1 MGSSI
6 PQVGCAR
13 RIGPAAAT
21 RGKTSFLPAR
31 ARSLALV
38 PRDGIVIAR
47 HEGVHVS
54 DTSPQQARLGS
65 RVKPIIEVDGLQ
77 FRDLDGDGEL
87 APFEDWRLP
96 AAERAADL
104 VARMSPEEK
113 IGLMVI
119 NSRSMGISQSD
130 PEQTSHDGAL
140 DEQYHP
146 IKLDPHNSAGDPYEG
161 TTQQITEMHMRHFI
175 MRESPTGSRIATWV
189 NAMQEVAETTR
200 FGIPVIV
207 AANSKNEAG
216 GFQMGSTPED
226 QDFAQWPGTLGLGA
240 TRDPELVRR
249 FAESS
254 RQEWIASG
262 LRKGYMYM
270 ADTVTDPRWFRS
282 YGTFGEDPAFNAAAI
297 DAVVRGFQGE
307 HGLCAEGVALTTKHF
322 PGGGAR
328 ENGFDPHYAEGRFNV
343 YPTPGSLEDYH
354 LPPFQAAIDAGTSS
368 VMPYYAIPSKEKSS
382 TPQGRLTGFEQVG
395 FAFNREILDLLRSMG
410 HTGYINSDSGILN
423 KMAWGV
429 EELSVPERAGAA
441 IAAGTDVI
449 ADTNDVH
456 SIREAFVKGLFPA
469 ERLDEAARL
478 MLVELFTLGL
488 FEDPYVDPE
497 HADQVVANAQAQEQ
511 ALEAHRRSVV
521 LLKNPVR
528 QDGPVLPLTPER
540 LQGSRVYLEMFET
553 GLTVARLDALRARIA
568 DEHPGVS
575 FTTDYHD
582 ADVAI
587 VLPNP
592 FTGEYFRSTG
602 LLDLSIDEHS
612 GVDLEKIRAI
622 RESVG
627 TLVVGL
633 NAVMAWL
640 PGTLET
646 LADAFVVG
654 FDTRRETVVD
664 AILGEFSPTG
674 RLPLTFPISQEAIAV
689 DEDGICAS
697 PNDVPGYA
705 KEQHMDGRPYVYVD
719 SEGGRWAS
727 GFGLEYS

>member
-1 MGSSI
+1 M
-6 PQVGCAR
+6 
-13 RIGPAAAT
+13 
-21 RGKTSFLPAR
+21 
-31 ARSLALV
+31 
-38 PRDGIVIAR
+38 
-47 HEGVHVS
+47 S
-54 DTSPQQARLGS
+54 DTPRQQAAQVPLAS
-65 RVKPIIEVDGLQ
+65 RVKPILEVDGLR

-119 NSRSMGISQSD
+119 NSRSMGISQHD
-130 PEQTSHDGAL
+130 PELTSHDGAL
-140 DEQYHP
+140 DEQYHR

-161 TTQQITEMHMRHFI
+161 TTEQITQMHMRHFI
-175 MRESPTGSRIATWV
+175 MRETPTGSRIATWV

-216 GFQMGSTPED
+216 GFRMGATPED
-226 QDFAQWPGTLGLGA
+226 QDFTQWPGTLGLGA

-249 FAESS
+249 FAELS
-254 RQEWIASG
+254 RQEWAASG

-307 HGLCAEGVALTTKHF
+307 DGLGADGVALTTKHF

-343 YPTPGSLEDYH
+343 YPTPGSLEAYH

-368 VMPYYAIPSKEKSS
+368 VMPYYAIPSEEKSA
-382 TPQGRLTGFEQVG
+382 TPQGRLTEFEQVG
-395 FAFNREILDLLRSMG
+395 FAFNTEVLSLLRAMG

-429 EELSVPERAGAA
+429 QELSVPERAGAA
-441 IAAGTDVI
+441 ISAGTDMI
-449 ADTNDVH
+449 ADTNDVR

-478 MLVELFTLGL
+478 LLVELFALGL
-488 FEDPYVDPE
+488 FENPYVDPE
-497 HADQVVANAQAQEQ
+497 RADEVVANPRFQEA

-521 LLKNPVR
+521 LLKNPAR
-528 QDGPVLPLTPER
+528 ASSEPDAAGTDATGPEAEHGRRILPLRPDALAGR
-540 LQGSRVYLEMFET
+540 RVYVEMFED
-553 GLTVARLDALRARIA
+553 GITVKRLDALRASIA
-568 DEHPGVS
+568 SEHPEVS
-575 FTTDYHD
+575 FTTDFHE

-587 VLPNP
+587 VLARP
-592 FTGEYFRSTG
+592 FTGDYFRSTG
-602 LLDLSIDEHS
+602 LLDLTIDEHS
-612 GVDLEKIRAI
+612 GVDLAKIRDI
-622 RESVG
+622 RGSVD

-646 LADAFVVG
+646 LADAFVCG
-654 FDTRRETVVD
+654 FDTRTGTLVD

-674 RLPLTFPISQEAIAV
+674 RLPLTFPISDEAIAV
-689 DEDGICAS
+689 DENGICAS
-697 PNDVPGYA
+697 PNDVPGFA
-705 KEQHMDGRPYVYVD
+705 KEQHMDGHPYVYVD
-719 SEGGRWAS
+719 SEGGRWVS
-727 GFGLEYS
+727 GFGLEYA